1 MFLQKIF
8 QNKKH
13 ADIVIV
19 GLGNPGKEFK
29 NTPHNAGF
37 EAIDLL
43 LEMLKQRKAI
53 KDEQHTKEYALYEAR
68 IQSKTVLLVK
78 PLLFMN
84 KSGPVLKKILNGYT
98 TQSPQCVWV
107 IHDDID
113 LPLSSLRI
121 SFNSQSAGNK
131 GVQSIIDTLERKDF
145 YRFRI
150 GVRPNEQF
158 DPGVFVTKPLQP
170 TQRKTLA
177 ESVNKCV
184 FALIESIATNPQHAQ
199 QQ

>member
-1 MFLQKIF
+1 MFLQKVF
-8 QNKKH
+8 KNKKH

-29 NTPHNAGF
+29 KTPHNAGF
-37 EAIDLL
+37 EVIDLL
-43 LEMLKQRKAI
+43 LEMLQQRKAI
-53 KDEQHTKEYALYEAR
+53 KREEHTKEYALYQAH
-68 IQSKTVLLVK
+68 IQSKTVILVK

-84 KSGPVLKKILNGYT
+84 KSGQVLKKILSEYV

-107 IHDDID
+107 VHDDID

-121 SFNSQSAGNK
+121 SFDSQSAGNK
-131 GVQSIIDTLERKDF
+131 GVQNIIDELERKDF

-158 DPGVFVTKPLQP
+158 DPVVFVTKPLQP
-170 TQRKTLA
+170 TQQKTLA
-177 ESVNKCV
+177 ETVNKCV
-184 FALIESIATNPQHAQ
+184 FALVESIATSPQHAQ
-199 QQ
+199 Q